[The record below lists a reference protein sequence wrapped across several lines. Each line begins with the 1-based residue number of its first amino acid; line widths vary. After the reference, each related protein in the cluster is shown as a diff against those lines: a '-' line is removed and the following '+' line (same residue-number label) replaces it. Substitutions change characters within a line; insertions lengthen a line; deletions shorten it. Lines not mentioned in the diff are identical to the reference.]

1 METIE
6 WIVLCD
12 RVWSCLLITMTR
24 LTKKLIM
31 HDKLLYYKP
40 CFDWATQLSSLFGVL
55 LRRSIIPCSRWSLLG
70 MTIPHLIKWIMLW
83 HPCGGLRRVL
93 LSFPNRFLNHIFV
106 NEDFQ
111 IIVNEDFHIIVNE
124 EFHIIVNEEF
134 QLNMTGTL
142 QLETAKKCCHC
153 PYTLQLFSQ
162 LQQFFQQF
170 WQRP

>member
-1 METIE
+1 MESIE

-40 CFDWATQLSSLFGVL
+40 YFDWATQLSSLFRVL

-70 MTIPHLIKWIMLW
+70 MTIPHLIKQIMLW
-83 HPCGGLRRVL
+83 HPFGGLRRVL
-93 LSFPNRFLNHIFV
+93 LSFPSRFLNHIFV
-106 NEDFQ
+106 K
-111 IIVNEDFHIIVNE
+111 E
-124 EFHIIVNEEF
+124 EFHIFVNEEF
-134 QLNMTGTL
+134 QINMTGTL
-142 QLETAKKCCHC
+142 QLDTAKKRCYS